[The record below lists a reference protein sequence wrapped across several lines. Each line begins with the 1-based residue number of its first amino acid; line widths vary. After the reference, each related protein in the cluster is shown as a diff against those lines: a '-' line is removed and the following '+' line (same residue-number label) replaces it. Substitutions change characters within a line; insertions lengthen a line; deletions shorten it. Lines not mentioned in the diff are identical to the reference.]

1 MAPAKL
7 KRHLAI
13 KHSELSGKNKQ
24 YFKRQLAFNKKQTS
38 IFSKKFKL
46 SDKAQEASYAVAEI
60 VANEMKSY
68 TIAETVILSACQ
80 QIVRIMFGED
90 GVSELNK
97 IPLSDKTISRPI
109 GRHVRKH

>member
-1 MAPAKL
+1 MVPAKL
-7 KRHLAI
+7 KRHLAT

-60 VANEMKSY
+60 RLQVK
-68 TIAETVILSACQ
+68 
-80 QIVRIMFGED
+80 
-90 GVSELNK
+90 
-97 IPLSDKTISRPI
+97 
-109 GRHVRKH
+109 